1 MQVMMI
7 GFIIGVIFTAPFSYL
22 LHQMIMKAKV
32 PDMIEE
38 EAEKRIKDLEFD
50 NCFLEKKLGILM
62 SDNVRIIKE
71 RNEFAND
78 ISKQLKGL

>member
-1 MQVMMI
+1 MLSA
-7 GFIIGVIFTAPFSYL
+7 IIAFLAGAIFTGAISYYA
-22 LHQMIMKAKV
+22 HSMIDQAKV
-32 PDMIEE
+32 PDMIKAET
-38 EAEKRIKDLEFD
+38 EKRIKDLEFD
-50 NCFLEKKLGILM
+50 NCFLEKKIGILM

>member
-1 MQVMMI
+1 MPGAI
-7 GFIIGVIFTAPFSYL
+7 GFIIGSFSTALIAYYISTIFIRARVKE
-22 LHQMIMKAKV
+22 MIS
-32 PDMIEE
+32 IET
-38 EAEKRIKDLEFD
+38 EKRIKDLEFD

>member
-1 MQVMMI
+1 MVGTMI
-7 GFIIGVIFTAPFSYL
+7 GFLAGALFAGSISYYAYS
-22 LHQMIMKAKV
+22 MIDQAKV
-32 PDMIEE
+32 SDTIKAET
-38 EAEKRIKDLEFD
+38 EKRIKDLEFD